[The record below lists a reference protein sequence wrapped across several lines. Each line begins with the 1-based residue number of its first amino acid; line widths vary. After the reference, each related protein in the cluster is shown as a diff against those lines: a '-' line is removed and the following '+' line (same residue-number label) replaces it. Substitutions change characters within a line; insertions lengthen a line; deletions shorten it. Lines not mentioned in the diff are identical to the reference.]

1 MAELSEELWAEIR
14 KEFGEHCM
22 RRFEHRKANENFRES
37 LQRQTNKLESVYR
50 LANSQA
56 REANLDESLKLLNE
70 KSGLGE
76 STADAEL
83 RRYDKKKLK
92 FNFRS
97 AAEFKHHFKCNLQE
111 CDCFYEN
118 NDFEQS
124 LLLTTDKARRYQN
137 AKVDIPH
144 STARHTAMQAEA
156 RKRGPK
162 VLPLT
167 NRFEMVKSERILS
180 FLRCNVKLIKSSA
193 IKFPVLNEFSAS
205 RSGPHEFRRHDWQ
218 ERWKLF
224 VQPTQIFRQNRGE
237 ARPNVENSFW

>member
-1 MAELSEELWAEIR
+1 
-14 KEFGEHCM
+14 M
-22 RRFEHRKANENFRES
+22 RR
-37 LQRQTNKLESVYR
+37 
-50 LANSQA
+50 
-56 REANLDESLKLLNE
+56 
-70 KSGLGE
+70 
-76 STADAEL
+76 
-83 RRYDKKKLK
+83 KKLK

-118 NDFEQS
+118 NEFEQS
-124 LLLTTDKARRYQN
+124 LLLITNKARRYQD
-137 AKVDIPH
+137 ARADIPH
-144 STARHTAMQAEA
+144 STAVRTAMQAEA

-167 NRFEMVKSERILS
+167 NRFEMVKSKRVLS

-205 RSGPHEFRRHDWQ
+205 PPPARSGLHEFRRHDWQ

-224 VQPTQIFRQNRGE
+224 VQSTQIFRQSYGEVE
-237 ARPNVENSFW
+237 ARANGENSCGRAGR